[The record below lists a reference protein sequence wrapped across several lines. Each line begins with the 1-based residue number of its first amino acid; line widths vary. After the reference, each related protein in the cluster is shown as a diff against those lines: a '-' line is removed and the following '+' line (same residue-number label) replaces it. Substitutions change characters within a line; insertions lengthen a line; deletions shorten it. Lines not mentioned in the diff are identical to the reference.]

1 MIDDR
6 PSDGRV
12 RTSRLPRLAFAAAI
26 VPFALLVWRFDFV
39 CDDAFITFRYA
50 RNLSEGLGL
59 VYNPGVDPPVE
70 GYSELLWAL
79 LVAGG
84 MKLGIEP
91 TVTSRVLSIAAGV
104 LLVLLTTGL
113 LARRVA
119 TTTLAALGAA
129 LFLGCLAPLAVWTT
143 GGMATMPFA
152 AAVVGLF
159 ARLWSGE
166 RPAPAWK
173 LGVVA
178 SVVVLLRADGAWW
191 VAWLLGTA
199 LVVGFARKERERWL
213 PALVGAASSAVVFL
227 AHVAWRLST
236 YGDWVP
242 NTARAKVGIS
252 AAAAERGADYVGHFL
267 LVFPGVALA
276 LLLGLLA
283 WRRREARTGPL
294 FVVAAITFLYA
305 ILVGGDF
312 MAFGRFLVPALPFVA
327 LLLGAGLARLESS
340 RARVVAGLLA
350 AACVGTVLPPA
361 FGGSV
366 TPESWRRALSVR
378 RNANQPVER
387 SELDQWRMMDA
398 QAEEWRDLGIA
409 LGLVSHPGESVVHG
423 AIGAIGYYSRLF
435 VHDCN
440 GLVTR
445 EVALRDA
452 PGELGSPG
460 HDKRVPPTFFADQ
473 HPTYV
478 DAFFYPGTLEQLQR
492 DPRVGWGK
500 RPLEVVELDPAKN
513 PRPGMLFVVQRG
525 DR

>member
-12 RTSRLPRLAFAAAI
+12 RWSRLPWLAFGVAM

-50 RNLSEGLGL
+50 RNLARGLGL
-59 VYNPGVDPPVE
+59 VYNPGVQPPVE

-79 LVAGG
+79 FVAGG
-84 MKLGIEP
+84 MKLGIAP
-91 TVTSRVLSIAAGV
+91 MVTSRVLSIAAGV
-104 LLVLLTTGL
+104 LLVSVTTGL

-119 TTTLAALGAA
+119 KTTLATLGAA

-159 ARLWSGE
+159 ALLWSDE
-166 RPAPAWK
+166 RPAAAWK
-173 LGVVA
+173 LGGVA

-191 VAWLLGTA
+191 VAWLLGPA
-199 LVVGFARKERERWL
+199 LVSGLLRRERARWL
-213 PALVGAASSAVVFL
+213 PVLVGASSSAAVFL

-242 NTARAKVGIS
+242 NTARAKVGFS
-252 AAAAERGADYVGHFL
+252 VAAAERGADYVGHFL

-283 WRRREARTGPL
+283 WRGREARTVPL
-294 FVVAAITFLYA
+294 LVAALVTLLYA
-305 ILVGGDF
+305 VLVGGDF

-327 LLLGAGLARLESS
+327 LLLGVGLARLESAG
-340 RARVVAGLLA
+340 ARGGAALLA
-350 AACVGTVLPPA
+350 AACVGTVLPPV
-361 FGGSV
+361 FGGAV
-366 TPESWRRALSVR
+366 TPASWRQALSVR
-378 RNANQPVER
+378 RNANQPFER
-387 SELDQWRMMDA
+387 SELEQWRLMDG
-398 QAEEWRDLGIA
+398 QAKEWRDLGIA
-409 LGLVSHPGESVVHG
+409 LGLVARPGDSVVHG
-423 AIGAIGYYSRLF
+423 AIGAIGYYSDLF

-445 EVALRDA
+445 EVALREA
-452 PGELGSPG
+452 PEELGSPG
-460 HDKRVPPTFFADQ
+460 HDKRVSPDFFAPLHPTF
-473 HPTYV
+473 V
-478 DAFFYPGTLEQLQR
+478 DAFFYPGTVDQLRR
-492 DPRVGWGK
+492 DPRVGWGM
-500 RPLEVVELDPAKN
+500 RPLEVVELDPARN
-513 PRPGMLFVVQRG
+513 PRPDMLFVVQRG